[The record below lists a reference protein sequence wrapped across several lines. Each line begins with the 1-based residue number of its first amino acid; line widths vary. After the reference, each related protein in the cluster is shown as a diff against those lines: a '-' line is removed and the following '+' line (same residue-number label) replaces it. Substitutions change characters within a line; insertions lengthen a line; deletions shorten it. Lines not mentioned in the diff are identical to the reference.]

1 MSSTEVFILVTII
14 ATTIHYCTMWGSYLE
29 KKMIL
34 DDHIDMASKRK
45 KVTITIIKSNLIANS
60 ISFLECRSDR
70 TFETS
75 QDDRSDT
82 FIL

>member
-1 MSSTEVFILVTII
+1 MRKLRKMSSTEVFILVTII

-45 KVTITIIKSNLIANS
+45 KVTTTIIKSNLIANS

-75 QDDRSDT
+75 EDDC
-82 FIL
+82 

>member
-45 KVTITIIKSNLIANS
+45 KVTTTIIKVTSKNVRIL
-60 ISFLECRSDR
+60 FLKMFKMSENFHECDV
-70 TFETS
+70 
-75 QDDRSDT
+75 QK
-82 FIL
+82 

>member
-45 KVTITIIKSNLIANS
+45 KVTATIIILVIVKI
-60 ISFLECRSDR
+60 ISKHDY
-70 TFETS
+70 
-75 QDDRSDT
+75 
-82 FIL
+82 

>member
-45 KVTITIIKSNLIANS
+45 KVTTTIIKVTSKNVRIL
-60 ISFLECRSDR
+60 FLEIREMFKMSEN
-70 TFETS
+70 FHAMYKK
-75 QDDRSDT
+75 
-82 FIL
+82 

>member
-45 KVTITIIKSNLIANS
+45 KVTIPIIKVTSKNVRIL
-60 ISFLECRSDR
+60 FLKIREMFKMSENFHECDV
-70 TFETS
+70 
-75 QDDRSDT
+75 QK
-82 FIL
+82 

>member
-45 KVTITIIKSNLIANS
+45 KVTTISIKV
-60 ISFLECRSDR
+60 
-70 TFETS
+70 TS
-75 QDDRSDT
+75 KNVRK
-82 FIL
+82 FP